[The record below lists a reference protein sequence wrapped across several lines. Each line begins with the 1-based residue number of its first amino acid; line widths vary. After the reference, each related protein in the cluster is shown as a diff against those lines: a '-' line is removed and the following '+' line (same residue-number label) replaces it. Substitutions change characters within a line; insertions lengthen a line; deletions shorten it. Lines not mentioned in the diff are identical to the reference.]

1 MKLAN
6 SHLAIVEARK
16 VAEYLLNA
24 SHPENGGKARFFEGL
39 GYSALDV
46 MPLVAA
52 LRTVAVTGEAVGR
65 IASRHGTKFIV
76 EGKLPSQVEASKNR
90 AIRTVWIV
98 ESADEVPRLVTAYPH
113 EGESTR

>member
-1 MKLAN
+1 VKLAN

-24 SHPENGGKARFFEGL
+24 SHPENGGKARFFEAL

-46 MPLVAA
+46 MRLVAA

-65 IASRHGTKFIV
+65 IESRHGTKF
-76 EGKLPSQVEASKNR
+76 
-90 AIRTVWIV
+90 
-98 ESADEVPRLVTAYPH
+98 DPH
-113 EGESTR
+113 ESESTR